1 MSDKIFISGIKNTI
15 EVKTKHK
22 TYDVVMLQDEWR
34 CDVSAYSKV
43 LIVTNENIAPLYLEL
58 FQSRLI
64 AQEVHTHILKDG
76 EEHKTWDSI
85 KAILD
90 SAFISKLDRKS
101 LMIAVGGGV
110 VSDLVGFASGIYQ
123 RGIDFISFPTTL
135 LAQVDASVG
144 GKCGINNE
152 FGKNLIGLFHQ
163 PAGVFVWMGF
173 LASLPERE
181 KKAGI
186 AEIIKIAACFDG
198 DFFKDLE
205 NMDLWDDEILSSCI
219 FRAIEIKAKVVI
231 LDEQE
236 KGVRAA
242 LNYGHTFGH
251 VIELLGNYKQ
261 FLHGEAV
268 AIGMRMANSLS
279 LQLGKMS
286 KETKE
291 RIDSLLDKNA
301 IKFSYKIEDKEVFY
315 QNFFMDKKVEFGKLR
330 VILLRD
336 IGDFEICS
344 GIDKTSFLKALEE
357 WSR

>member
-1 MSDKIFISGIKNTI
+1 MSDKMIAPDNIKDIIEINT
-15 EVKTKHK
+15 KDS
-22 TYDVVMLQDEWR
+22 TYNVALLKDSWQ

-43 LIVTNENIAPLYLEL
+43 LVITNEKIAPLYLEL
-58 FQSRLI
+58 FQTRLI
-64 AQEVHTHILKDG
+64 TQEVYAHILRDG
-76 EEHKTWDSI
+76 EEFKTWDSI
-85 KAILD
+85 KQILD
-90 SAFISKLDRKS
+90 SAFKFKLDRKS

-163 PAGVFVWMGF
+163 PVGVFVWMGF

-186 AEIIKIAACFDG
+186 AEIIKIAACFDKK
-198 DFFKDLE
+198 FFNDLE
-205 NMDLWDDEILSSCI
+205 NMDLKDKDNLTFCI
-219 FRAIEIKAKVVI
+219 FRAIKIKAKVVME
-231 LDEQE
+231 DERE

-251 VIELLGNYKQ
+251 VIELLGNYKE

-268 AIGMRMANSLS
+268 AIGIRMANSLS
-279 LQLGKMS
+279 LELGKMS
-286 KETKE
+286 RKVKDS
-291 RIDSLLDKNA
+291 IDSLLDKNDL
-301 IKFSYKIEDKEVFY
+301 KFSYKVANKEVFY

-336 IGDFEICS
+336 IGEFEICS
-344 GIDKTSFLKALEE
+344 GINKTSFLKALEE
-357 WSR
+357 WE